1 MCILE
6 TTRAKNDW
14 RNDAHVNHVQ
24 VLISGMAT
32 LDDDAKIGVDL
43 RCGAEESERR
53 PDAIPYNAQ
62 RIDIIEMENDWRKG
76 LIRECPNRDNIH

>member
-1 MCILE
+1 MQ
-6 TTRAKNDW
+6 
-14 RNDAHVNHVQ
+14 HVQ

-32 LDDDAKIGVDL
+32 LDDDARIGVDL

-62 RIDIIEMENDWRKG
+62 RIDVMEMENVGPANFTEVRVKF
-76 LIRECPNRDNIH
+76 IRDPTASRDNKVR